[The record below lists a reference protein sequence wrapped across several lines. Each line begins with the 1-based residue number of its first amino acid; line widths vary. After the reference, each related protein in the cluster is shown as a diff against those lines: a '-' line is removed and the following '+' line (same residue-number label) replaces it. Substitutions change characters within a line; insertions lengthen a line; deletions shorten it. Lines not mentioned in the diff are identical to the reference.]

1 MIDTQA
7 HPNVSVTNYPLI
19 FRSISL
25 ANKAFPIHP
34 LQGILVPFKRLLT
47 VEHHH

>member
-19 FRSISL
+19 FRSLRL
-25 ANKAFPIHP
+25 ADEAFPIHP
-34 LQGILVPFKRLLT
+34 IQGILVPLKRLLT